1 MKNTLFPVR
10 CFTCGSLIG
19 HLWEPFKEKVESRIN
34 ELRRQGEEISKEAI
48 GKIMIDVLD
57 ELGVKR
63 YCCRRM
69 FLSHVDIYVEVMK
82 FPRIA

>member
-1 MKNTLFPVR
+1 MKKTLFPIR

-19 HLWEPFKEKVESRIN
+19 HLWELFKEKVENRIN
-34 ELRRQGEEISKEAI
+34 ELKKQGVEIDKKAL
-48 GKIMIDVLD
+48 GKIMIDVLN